1 MKIALL
7 ALIGLVS
14 AQDVA
19 EATDAEKLEAS
30 ETETDEAITNI
41 ENGLLNIPA
50 DEKAAYDKCMEGV
63 TLPDKTTENTAH
75 LLALNKCYNVVG
87 KLGWHC
93 QGNRRDCP
101 EAHCCGKVTN

>member
-14 AQDVA
+14 AQE
-19 EATDAEKLEAS
+19 EASDADKLAAS
-30 ETETDEAITNI
+30 ETETDEAIANI
-41 ENGLLNIPA
+41 EKGLLSIPA

-63 TLPDKTTENTAH
+63 VLPDKTTENTAH

-87 KLGWHC
+87 
-93 QGNRRDCP
+93 
-101 EAHCCGKVTN
+101 